1 MSTFLSKPVLEPITV
16 LSDVPKVLAEAT
28 LGPIGTSINAGTS
41 LSIGSISLF
50 EVMLLCLEEVQ
61 LLFRLRIPMVPSFAL
76 ANKVNLIFVISLLP
90 LFFLY
95 TLSNEFTHI
104 PRFR

>member
-1 MSTFLSKPVLEPITV
+1 MSTFLSKPVLEPITI
-16 LSDVPKVLAEAT
+16 LSDVPKVLAEVT
-28 LGPIGTSINAGTS
+28 LRPLGTCLSVGTS
-41 LSIGSISLF
+41 LSVGSIRLF

-61 LLFRLRIPMVPSFAL
+61 LLFRLMVPMVPSFAL
-76 ANKVNLIFVISLLP
+76 ANKVNLILVISLLP

-104 PRFR
+104 PLFR